1 MPPATAAVVVPESTH
16 AVPPPAA
23 ALVTK
28 ADKER
33 QLKIVARSVC
43 KELKQQGYQPKEIIN
58 LATEILAL
66 VTADIAH
73 DVDCVDE

>member
-1 MPPATAAVVVPESTH
+1 MPAGPV
-16 AVPPPAA
+16 
-23 ALVTK
+23 LVTK
-28 ADKER
+28 ADKDR
-33 QLKIVARSVC
+33 QLKILARSVC

-73 DVDCVDE
+73 DVDTADE